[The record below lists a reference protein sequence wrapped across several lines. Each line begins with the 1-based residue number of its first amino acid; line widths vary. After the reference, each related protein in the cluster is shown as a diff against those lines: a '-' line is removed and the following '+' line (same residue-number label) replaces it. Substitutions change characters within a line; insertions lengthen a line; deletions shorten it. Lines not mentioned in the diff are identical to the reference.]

1 MLSGC
6 FFAATVVVL
15 GCCCFTGFCCCHLFV
30 CLFCFVSPSSLMIR
44 PRLAGQNQTQNGGG
58 EKMVKFRQ
66 LDDQQV
72 VGRLRPSYES

>member
-1 MLSGC
+1 
-6 FFAATVVVL
+6 
-15 GCCCFTGFCCCHLFV
+15 
-30 CLFCFVSPSSLMIR
+30 MIR

-72 VGRLRPSYES
+72 VRRLRPSYES